1 MTGAAAGLVDVVVVA
16 AGSSTRMAGID
27 KLQATLLGRP
37 LLAWTLD
44 ALRAATSTRTL
55 VLVTAPD
62 RVEPMRDRAMGQR
75 DRRARRGWR
84 TSTPGLGRGRS
95 GGDGR

>member
-44 ALRAATSTRTL
+44 ALRAATSTRT
-55 VLVTAPD
+55 
-62 RVEPMRDRAMGQR
+62 
-75 DRRARRGWR
+75 WCW
-84 TSTPGLGRGRS
+84 
-95 GGDGR
+95 

>member
-16 AGSSTRMAGID
+16 AGSSTRMAGVD

-44 ALRAATSTRTL
+44 ALI
-55 VLVTAPD
+55 TAL
-62 RVEPMRDRAMGQR
+62 AIF
-75 DRRARRGWR
+75 RGCI
-84 TSTPGLGRGRS
+84 S
-95 GGDGR
+95 